1 MSAAAAPQEELKIA
15 SIAERKAAPREE
27 LNPFEIAK
35 QQFDRA
41 ADYLELE
48 ESMRNVLR
56 NAKRQLVVSIPVRM
70 DGGETKVFEGY
81 RVQHNIA
88 RGPAKGGIRY
98 HPNVTLDEVK
108 ALASWMTWKCATVG
122 IPYGGGKG
130 GVVCDPK
137 SMSRAELERLT
148 RRYAFEIAPIIG
160 PDRDIPAPDV
170 YTDSQTMAWIMDT
183 ISMVHGHTELGVV
196 TGKPLSLGGS
206 QGRHEATA
214 RGALYALREACA
226 VKGIDLKDAR
236 VAVQGFGNA
245 GSIITKLLAID
256 GAKVVAVCDSKTGLY
271 NQNGIYVRDALKLK
285 EETGSLRGLSGAK
298 EIAPDDVLEV
308 DCDILCPSALENS
321 ITLKNVA
328 KVKARIIAELANGPT
343 TPGSDRVLEEQGI
356 MLIPDILANAGGV
369 TVSYYEWVQDQY
381 SFFWS
386 ENRINQ
392 TLEATIG
399 KAFHEVHEKAEYYG
413 TDMRTGAYILAIDR
427 VAEATRVRGI
437 FP

>member
-1 MSAAAAPQEELKIA
+1 
-15 SIAERKAAPREE
+15 
-27 LNPFEIAK
+27 
-35 QQFDRA
+35 
-41 ADYLELE
+41 
-48 ESMRNVLR
+48 
-56 NAKRQLVVSIPVRM
+56 
-70 DGGETKVFEGY
+70 
-81 RVQHNIA
+81 
-88 RGPAKGGIRY
+88 
-98 HPNVTLDEVK
+98 
-108 ALASWMTWKCATVG
+108 MTWKCATVN

-137 SMSRAELERLT
+137 SLSKNELERLT
-148 RRYAFEIAPIIG
+148 RRYAFEISPIIG

-214 RGALYALREACA
+214 RGALYALREACK
-226 VKGIDLKDAR
+226 VKGIHLKDAR

-245 GSIITKLLAID
+245 GAIITKLVAMD
-256 GAKVVAVCDSKTGLY
+256 GAKVVAVCDSKSGLY
-271 NQNGIYVRDALKLK
+271 SPDGIYVRGALEHK
-285 EETGSLRGLSGAK
+285 EATGALRGFSGAK

-321 ITLKNVA
+321 ITMKNVG
-328 KVKARIIAELANGPT
+328 KVKASIIAELANGPT
-343 TPGSDRVLEEQGI
+343 TPGADRVLEDNGVL
-356 MLIPDILANAGGV
+356 LIPDILANAGGV

-386 ENRINQ
+386 EDRINH
-392 TLEATIG
+392 TLEQTMG
-399 KAFHEVHEKAEYYG
+399 KAFHEVFEKARFYNV
-413 TDMRTGAYILAIDR
+413 DMRTGAYILAIDR
-427 VAEATRVRGI
+427 VAEATKVRGI

>member
-1 MSAAAAPQEELKIA
+1 MAIREAVQ
-15 SIAERKAAPREE
+15 EE

-35 QQFDRA
+35 QQFNIA
-41 ADYLELE
+41 ADYLNLD
-48 ESMRNVLR
+48 SSLRNVLQTP
-56 NAKRQLVVSIPVRM
+56 KRQLIVSIPVKM
-70 DGGETKVFEGY
+70 DGGDVQVFEGY

-98 HPNVTLDEVK
+98 HPKVSLDEVK

-130 GVVCDPK
+130 GVICDPK
-137 SMSRAELERLT
+137 SLSISELERLT

-170 YTDSQTMAWIMDT
+170 YTDQQTMAWIMDT
-183 ISMVHGHTELGVV
+183 ISMVRGHTELGVV

-206 QGRHEATA
+206 QGRNEATA
-214 RGALYALREACA
+214 RGCLYALREACK
-226 VKGIDLKDAR
+226 VKNLPLKGAR
-236 VAVQGFGNA
+236 VAVHGFGNA
-245 GSIITKLLAID
+245 GANIARLVAED
-256 GAKVVAVCDSKTGLY
+256 GARVVAACDSKSGVY
-271 NQNGIYVRDALKLK
+271 AENGIDVKAALAHK
-285 EETGSLRGLSGAK
+285 ETTTSLTGLSGTK
-298 EIAPDDVLEV
+298 EIAVDDVLTV
-308 DCDILCPSALENS
+308 DCDILLPAALENA
-321 ITLKNVA
+321 ITLGNVGQ
-328 KVKARIIAELANGPT
+328 VKAKIIGELANGPT
-343 TPGSDRVLEEQGI
+343 TPGADRVLAESGV

-386 ENRINQ
+386 ENQINE
-392 TLEATIG
+392 TLEQTIRV
-399 KAFHEVHEKAEYYG
+399 AFKDVYETAKHYD
-413 TDMRTGAYILAIDR
+413 TDLRTGAYILAVDR

>member
-1 MSAAAAPQEELKIA
+1 MATQKAFQEQ
-15 SIAERKAAPREE
+15 

-35 QQFDRA
+35 QQFNRA
-41 ADYLELE
+41 ADYLDLDP
-48 ESMRNVLR
+48 SMRHVLES
-56 NAKRQLVVSIPVRM
+56 AKRQLVVSIPVKM
-70 DGGETKVFEGY
+70 DGGDVQVFEGY

-137 SMSRAELERLT
+137 SLSQNELERLT

-170 YTDSQTMAWIMDT
+170 YTDEQTMAWIMDT
-183 ISMVHGHTELGVV
+183 ISMVRGHTELGVV
-196 TGKPLSLGGS
+196 TGKPISLGGS
-206 QGRHEATA
+206 QGRSEATA
-214 RGALYALREACA
+214 RGCLYALREACR
-226 VKGIDLKDAR
+226 VKGMSLKDAR

-245 GSIITKLLAID
+245 GANIARLVAAD
-256 GAKVVAVCDSKTGLY
+256 GARVVAACDSRTAVCSES
-271 NQNGIYVRDALKLK
+271 GIDVQEALKQKHATKSLAGLK
-285 EETGSLRGLSGAK
+285 GAK
-298 EIAPDDVLEV
+298 EMSLEDIVTV
-308 DCDILCPSALENS
+308 DCDILLPSALENA
-321 ITLKNVA
+321 ITMKNVGN
-328 KVKARIIAELANGPT
+328 VKAKIIAELANGPT
-343 TPGSDRVLEEQGI
+343 TPGADRVLEDEGVF
-356 MLIPDILANAGGV
+356 LIPDILANAGGV

-386 ENRINQ
+386 ESQIND
-392 TLEATIG
+392 TLEQTI
-399 KAFHEVHEKAEYYG
+399 KTAFNSVHETAERYN
-413 TDMRTGAYILAIDR
+413 TDMRTGAYILAVSR